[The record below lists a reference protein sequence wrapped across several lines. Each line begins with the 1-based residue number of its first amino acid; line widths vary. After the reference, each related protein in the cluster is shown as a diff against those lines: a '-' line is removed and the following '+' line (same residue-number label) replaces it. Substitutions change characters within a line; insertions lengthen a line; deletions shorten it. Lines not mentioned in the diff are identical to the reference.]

1 MTAPPIDYPRKENPV
16 MQRKEDAVTQRKEDT
31 MTQAQPDQS
40 FPEGEYELRAWQ
52 GEWCIIQIEASR
64 LAVDRGDLVSVG
76 DPGNEELYW
85 VWELLPLLPQFPRE
99 ERPIAVVLY
108 HQPPVV

>member
-1 MTAPPIDYPRKENPV
+1 MLTRFGI
-16 MQRKEDAVTQRKEDT
+16 
-31 MTQAQPDQS
+31 
-40 FPEGEYELRAWQ
+40 RAHEMHTWQ

-64 LAVDRGDLVSVG
+64 LAVDRGDLVSVGDPANEAIG